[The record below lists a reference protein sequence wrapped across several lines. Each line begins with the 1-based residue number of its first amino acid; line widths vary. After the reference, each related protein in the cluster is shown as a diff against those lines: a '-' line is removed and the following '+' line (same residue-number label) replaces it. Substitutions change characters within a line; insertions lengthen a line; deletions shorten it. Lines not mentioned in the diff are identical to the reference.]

1 MDCKRLQW
9 QPLLLRQIDHRVD
22 CVAPGP
28 VETDFFL
35 KGKTKE
41 EIAARAAGAPAGRLG
56 RPEDIADAI
65 ALLVSRKAQWISG
78 QTLRANGGMA

>member
-22 CVAPGP
+22 CVAPSP

-35 KGKTKE
+35 KGKTRE

-56 RPEDIADAI
+56 RQEDIADAI
-65 ALLVSRKAQWISG
+65 ELLVSRKAQWISG

>member
-1 MDCKRLQW
+1 MR
-9 QPLLLRQIDHRVD
+9 RAR
-22 CVAPGP
+22 P

-65 ALLVSRKAQWISG
+65 ELLVSRKAQWISG